1 MRNIIL
7 TGVNS
12 FLGNHLIQKFKN
24 SYYVSCLVRP
34 NSKRTNYSNIK
45 YYEVDFLN
53 PVFKKNMFN
62 NIFAVIHILSI
73 KSSYHPDI
81 FKINVDFTKKLVEA
95 ALLYKVQKFIYISSE
110 TVQLLGEDCYTK
122 SKKQAEKEVS
132 IHNNHL
138 ILRPTVIY
146 GKKNTS
152 DIGLLISLIKRIPIV
167 PIIGNGKQLIQPISV
182 EDVVKCIDSGLQNNI
197 SGIHLIAGQNSLK
210 YREIINLISMALG
223 KKIMVVRV
231 PFKLGYV
238 IAKFF
243 ALLKVNFLQKSQ
255 IDNLRIDRVYSIDE
269 TEKIFQLKFSDPRE
283 GIYRIT
289 K

>member
-12 FLGNHLIQKFKN
+12 FLGNHLIQKFKK
-24 SYYVSCLVRP
+24 SYYVSCLVRR
-34 NSKRTNYSNIK
+34 NSKRNNYSNIK

-62 NIFAVIHILSI
+62 NIYAVIHILSI

-152 DIGLLISLIKRIPIV
+152 DIGLLIALIKRIPIV

-182 EDVVKCIDSGLQNNI
+182 EDVVKCIDSGLLNNI
-197 SGIHLIAGQNSLK
+197 SGIHLIAGKNSLA
-210 YREIINLISMALG
+210 YRDIVNLILRGLG
-223 KKIMVVRV
+223 KRRIVVHV
-231 PFKLGYV
+231 PIGMSYV

-243 ALLKVNFLQKSQ
+243 ALFKIPFLQQ
-255 IDNLRIDRVYSIDE
+255 AIQLIPFNLV
-269 TEKIFQLKFSDPRE
+269 F
-283 GIYRIT
+283 
-289 K
+289 

>member
-1 MRNIIL
+1 
-7 TGVNS
+7 
-12 FLGNHLIQKFKN
+12 
-24 SYYVSCLVRP
+24 
-34 NSKRTNYSNIK
+34 
-45 YYEVDFLN
+45 
-53 PVFKKNMFN
+53 MFN
-62 NIFAVIHILSI
+62 NIYAVIHILSI

-152 DIGLLISLIKRIPIV
+152 DIGLLIALIKRIPIV

-182 EDVVKCIDSGLQNNI
+182 EDVVKCIDSGLLNNI

-243 ALLKVNFLQKSQ
+243 ALLKLSFLQKSQ

-283 GIYRIT
+283 GIYRIA

>member
-1 MRNIIL
+1 MHNIIL

-12 FLGNHLIQKFKN
+12 FLGNHFIQKFKK
-24 SYYVSCLVRP
+24 SYYVSCLVRR
-34 NSKRTNYSNIK
+34 NSKRNNYSNIK

-62 NIFAVIHILSI
+62 NIYAVIHILSI

-152 DIGLLISLIKRIPIV
+152 DIGLLIALIKRIPIV

-182 EDVVKCIDSGLQNNI
+182 EDVVKCIDSGLLNNI

-243 ALLKVNFLQKSQ
+243 ALLKLSFLQKSQ

-283 GIYRIT
+283 GIYRIA